1 MRAGRYFRKGK
12 IPSIKMMS
20 PSSSGTSITR
30 VTMKLRA
37 KTVNRSRS
45 TGRGSGLA
53 VVATLPCL

>member
-12 IPSIKMMS
+12 ISSIEMVS

-30 VTMKLRA
+30 VTMKLRT

-53 VVATLPCL
+53 VVATLLCL